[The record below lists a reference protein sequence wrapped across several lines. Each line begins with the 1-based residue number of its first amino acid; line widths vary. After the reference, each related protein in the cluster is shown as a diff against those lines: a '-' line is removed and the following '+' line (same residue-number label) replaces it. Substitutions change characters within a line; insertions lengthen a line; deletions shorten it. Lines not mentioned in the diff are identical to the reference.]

1 MTDNM
6 NAMSKAAMSGETLYM
21 TYKNWKGKTARREI
35 RPVSLRFGT
44 TDWHLVPGWL
54 LLAWDV
60 DKAAVREFALADCD
74 FLSENG
80 GA

>member
-1 MTDNM
+1 MTNPLNKM
-6 NAMSKAAMSGETLYM
+6 AQAAKSGETLRM
-21 TYKNWKGKTARREI
+21 NYKNWKGKTARREI

-44 TDWHLVPGWL
+44 TDWHPTPGWL

-80 GA
+80 GS